1 MMTNKEQDRIE
12 SAFIKKG
19 FVRNP
24 ELSTSRYVTLED
36 EQNSVYISTLG
47 ELAWESRSVEN
58 TGAEKVFQPV
68 WRVAGV

>member
-19 FVRNP
+19 FIRNP
-24 ELSTSRYVTLED
+24 QLSTSRYVTLED
-36 EQNSVYISTLG
+36 DMNSVYISELG

-68 WRVAGV
+68 WQVAGV

>member
-1 MMTNKEQDRIE
+1 MITNKEQDRIE
-12 SAFIKKG
+12 FAFLKKG
-19 FVRNP
+19 FKRNP

-36 EQNSVYISTLG
+36 EKNSVYISELG

>member
-1 MMTNKEQDRIE
+1 MTNKEQDRIE
-12 SAFIKKG
+12 SAFLQKG
-19 FVRNP
+19 FKRNP

-36 EQNSVYISTLG
+36 EKNSVYISELG
-47 ELAWESRSVEN
+47 ELAWESRLVEN